1 MSKTNKLPLL
11 MPIEYLELYSLLR
24 AAEVEMRYAGWGD
37 KQEDNYSRYEVY
49 NRIKEVLREE

>member
-1 MSKTNKLPLL
+1 
-11 MPIEYLELYSLLR
+11 MPIEYLELYLLLR